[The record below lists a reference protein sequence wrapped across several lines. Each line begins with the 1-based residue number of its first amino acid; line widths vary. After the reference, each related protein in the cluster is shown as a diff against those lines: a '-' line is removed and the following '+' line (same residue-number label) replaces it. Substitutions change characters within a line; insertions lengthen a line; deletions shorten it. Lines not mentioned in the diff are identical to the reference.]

1 MSFFRLGSQDGLY
14 YQHHLPADDGGG
26 TFVFFNALTGDTAAW
41 EAVICPILRNAGYG
55 TLTYNMRGQVNS
67 PFSPGVELGEKQIVA
82 DAVKL
87 LSEVS
92 PAKPILV
99 GLSIGGLFAIRA
111 WLAGA
116 EAIGLALI
124 NTLRRDGPR
133 LKWIGD
139 ALVRAAEVGGLPL
152 FRDLF
157 LPLLMGEDWLQQN
170 RAGFLLP
177 DPTYDALEPD
187 SGHYKLLSEAGRHAD
202 WNLPYDRLNLPTLV
216 ITGLQ
221 DHVFLE
227 KEVVDSLFA
236 QIPDGR
242 RVDMPA
248 AGHLVPAEQ
257 PEALAGTLLTFA
269 KEIS

>member
-1 MSFFRLGSQDGLY
+1 MSFLRLTPQDGLY
-14 YQHHLPADDGGG
+14 YEHHAPAGAGGG
-26 TFVFFNALTGDTAAW
+26 TFVFFNALTGDTASW
-41 EAVICPILRNAGYG
+41 EAVICPMLRDAGYG
-55 TLTYNMRGQVNS
+55 TLTYNMRGQTDS
-67 PFSPGVELGEKQIVA
+67 PFSPEVELSEERIVA

-87 LSEVS
+87 LAEVS
-92 PAKPILV
+92 PDRPILV
-99 GLSIGGLFAIRA
+99 GLSIGGLFACRS
-111 WLAGA
+111 WLAGS

-124 NTLRRDGPR
+124 NTLRREGPR

-139 ALVRAAEVGGLPL
+139 TLVRAVEVGGLPL

-157 LPLLMGEDWLQQN
+157 LPLLMGEDWLQKN
-170 RAGFLLP
+170 RPDFLLP
-177 DPTYDALEPD
+177 DPEYTALAPD

-202 WNLPYDRLNLPTLV
+202 WDIPYDQLNLPTLV

-227 KEVVDSLFA
+227 REVVEALFA
-236 QIPDGR
+236 KIPDGR

-248 AGHLVPAEQ
+248 AGHLIPAEQ
-257 PEALAGTLLTFA
+257 PEALAELLISFA